1 MKVKEPATI
10 IVALLRVAGEDRIEM
25 MISYLQSIFL
35 EYRNKETSRK
45 FFSPMPQ
52 VGKSKKD
59 TGIGLKG
66 DEKGGSRW

>member
-35 EYRNKETSRK
+35 EYRNKETSRI
-45 FFSPMPQ
+45 FFFFPH
-52 VGKSKKD
+52 VV
-59 TGIGLKG
+59 
-66 DEKGGSRW
+66 SRKIKEGYRNWAERR

>member
-1 MKVKEPATI
+1 MKVKKPATI

-45 FFSPMPQ
+45 FFFPHA
-52 VGKSKKD
+52 V
-59 TGIGLKG
+59 
-66 DEKGGSRW
+66 SRKIKEGYRNWAERR

>member
-1 MKVKEPATI
+1 VKVKEPATI

-45 FFSPMPQ
+45 FFFPPCR
-52 VGKSKKD
+52 K
-59 TGIGLKG
+59 
-66 DEKGGSRW
+66 

>member
-35 EYRNKETSRK
+35 GYRNKETSRK
-45 FFSPMPQ
+45 IFFPHA
-52 VGKSKKD
+52 V
-59 TGIGLKG
+59 
-66 DEKGGSRW
+66 SRKIKEGYRNWAERR